1 MWIHSDFF
9 VNNCTVVEKKVFQG
23 VYISWHEIE
32 RTPPLS
38 FFLPFLFPRK
48 KRTKKNSCWLC
59 HWWFLTES
67 ICSSWFDPTPKNVI
81 KWARKIEFPINGWN
95 IKLSKSYRLGQ
106 KLFTVAVDMRAFC
119 SSFYTL
125 LRHSKNFLHPLL
137 AFSLGQIFCR
147 LLQDDKCHSHITSL
161 TSIWWNHRHK
171 VLLFK
176 HEFYSVLLEVTFF
189 LLFLLFLPSMKFP
202 YILH

>member
-1 MWIHSDFF
+1 MKIPCSH
-9 VNNCTVVEKKVFQG
+9 VTTK
-23 VYISWHEIE
+23 
-32 RTPPLS
+32 S

-67 ICSSWFDPTPKNVI
+67 ICSIWFDPTPKNVI
-81 KWARKIEFPINGWN
+81 KWARKVEFPIDDGWN

-125 LRHSKNFLHPLL
+125 LRHSKTFLHPLL
-137 AFSLGQIFCR
+137 AFSHGQIFCR
-147 LLQDDKCHSHITSL
+147 LLQDDKCHSHITSP
-161 TSIWWNHRHK
+161 TSIWWHPHK
-171 VLLFK
+171 VLLFSIHPYYTNSLYNAPEPQHQSTLQK
-176 HEFYSVLLEVTFF
+176 FYRISRLGNRQMKIRPRGHYSKG
-189 LLFLLFLPSMKFP
+189 LFA
-202 YILH
+202 

>member
-1 MWIHSDFF
+1 MIYMTLWGKSVTKMVLLLNIQLKILNFRTIHD
-9 VNNCTVVEKKVFQG
+9 VNTHVLLDMCTILSYLMAVFNTNSFGLFCKQLG

-67 ICSSWFDPTPKNVI
+67 ICSIWFDPTPKNVI
-81 KWARKIEFPINGWN
+81 KWARKVKFPIDDGWN
-95 IKLSKSYRLGQ
+95 IKLSKSYKWGTKGQ
-106 KLFTVAVDMRAFC
+106 KMFTVVVDMRAFC

-125 LRHSKNFLHPLL
+125 LR
-137 AFSLGQIFCR
+137 Q
-147 LLQDDKCHSHITSL
+147 
-161 TSIWWNHRHK
+161 
-171 VLLFK
+171 
-176 HEFYSVLLEVTFF
+176 
-189 LLFLLFLPSMKFP
+189 
-202 YILH
+202 